1 MWPGEAQPLHN
12 DTEDLGE
19 GCSHMTLLAAARQH
33 APLRRDLQSVTYHCE
48 SPSPQSYLMPWL
60 SQGCSTQANDF
71 SWATEP
77 SSAGAYSRKEGTD
90 GGLDPHMQP
99 HRCSLQANQC
109 IKPTMK
115 QGRLL
120 PLPAPER
127 FRPDVRRVME
137 KEQKWKSRF
146 YFSFIPTLTQKPGG
160 ISSG

>member
-1 MWPGEAQPLHN
+1 MQPYDSPG
-12 DTEDLGE
+12 
-19 GCSHMTLLAAARQH
+19 CCKS
-33 APLRRDLQSVTYHCE
+33 LRRDLQSVTHHCE
-48 SPSPQSYLMPWL
+48 SPSPPSYLMTQL

-77 SSAGAYSRKEGTD
+77 SNAGAYSRKVSTLIRFGSTCSSHD
-90 GGLDPHMQP
+90 VRTGGGLDPHMQP

-120 PLPAPER
+120 PLPVPSRCKAS
-127 FRPDVRRVME
+127 DME
-137 KEQKWKSRF
+137 KEQKWKSCF
-146 YFSFIPTLTQKPGG
+146 YFSFIPTLTQKPRG